1 MAGHSTALHD
11 AVHQHAPTSLMG
23 MQQRL
28 FSFWFNSF
36 IYNQIWEDPAVDLQA
51 LAITPESR
59 ILTIASGG
67 CNVLNYLTESPAHI
81 TAIDLNPYHL
91 SLTRLKLAAMK
102 HLPDHAALYDF
113 FGFADRE
120 VNLERYEQHIRPQ
133 LDAELDRFWQGR
145 SLLGQKRIHMFRDG
159 LYRHTRFGYFMRFL
173 HWIARRT
180 HYQPEKLLQA
190 TSLYEQKAIF
200 RQHIAPFFDNAL
212 VKFLGKLPM
221 SVFSLGIP
229 PQQYQAMREQGN
241 LIEQYRERVER
252 LACQSPIQDN
262 YFAWQG
268 FSHGYDHAKR
278 QAIPPYLQ
286 ADHYEL
292 IRSQLGKVDTHLGSM
307 IEFLKQQPAHSYD
320 RFVFLDAQD
329 WMTDAVLTELWTEI
343 ARVGKADTRIIFR
356 TAAAESPLETALPA
370 ALREQFVYEAETSA
384 KLFQQDRSAIY
395 GGFHLYRKAVE

>member
-1 MAGHSTALHD
+1 MAGISEALRD

-51 LAITPESR
+51 LQVTPESR

-67 CNVLNYLTESPAHI
+67 CNALNYLTASPAHI
-81 TAIDLNPYHL
+81 TAIDLNPYHM

-102 HLPDHAALYDF
+102 HLPDHASFYDF
-113 FGFADRE
+113 FGYADRDNNVE
-120 VNLERYEQHIRPQ
+120 LYNKHIQPHLEE
-133 LDAELDRFWQGR
+133 ELESFWQGR
-145 SLLGQKRIHMFRDG
+145 NILGQKRIHMFRDG

-180 HYQPEKLLQA
+180 NYHPDKLLSA
-190 TSLYEQKAIF
+190 NSLYEQQAIF
-200 RQHIAPFFDNAL
+200 SQHIAPFFDNRL
-212 VKFLGKLPM
+212 VKFVGKLPI

-229 PQQYQAMREQGN
+229 PQQYKAMKEQGN

-252 LACQSPIQDN
+252 IACQFPIQTN

-268 FSHGYDHAKR
+268 FSHSYDHDKR
-278 QAIPPYLQ
+278 QAIPDYLK
-286 ADHYEL
+286 AEHYDT

-307 IEFLKQQPAHSYD
+307 IDFLEQQPPHNYD

-329 WMTDAVLTELWTEI
+329 WMTDDVLTRLWTQV
-343 ARVGKADTRIIFR
+343 ARVGKPGTRIIFR

-370 ALREQFVYEAETSA
+370 ELRSQFVYEAETSA
-384 KLFQQDRSAIY
+384 QLFQQDRSAIY
-395 GGFHLYRKAVE
+395 GGFHLYRKAD